1 MKKFAILVLATFFIM
16 GGFLYIRKTPTTKKE
31 ILPEEQKIIQ
41 EIPEK
46 KYTRVALVVDDWG
59 YNKKNVDRVFELGI
73 PVTLSILPNLTY
85 SKTIAREASKR
96 NYQTILHL
104 PLEPHHDKMPLEKE
118 TIFCDM
124 EREEIIKKLSH
135 AIDSV
140 PDLSGISNHMGSKAT
155 EDERLMSII
164 FEKLKKDDLFFM
176 DNLVTPNSICKTV
189 AGRVGI
195 GLVCRSVFLDNES
208 DMDYIKNQINQLASQ
223 ALRAGWAVGVG
234 HDRSKTMSALEEM
247 IPKLKKSGIKFVFLS
262 ELAK

>member
-1 MKKFAILVLATFFIM
+1 MKKFAILVLTAFFII
-16 GGFLYIRKTPTTKKE
+16 GGFLYIRKTSTTKKE
-31 ILPEEQKIIQ
+31 ILPEEPKIIQ
-41 EIPEK
+41 KVPEK
-46 KYTRVALVVDDWG
+46 KSIRVALVIDDWG

-73 PVTLSILPNLTY
+73 PITLSILPNLIY
-85 SKTIAREASKR
+85 SKTIALEASKR

-124 EREEIIKKLSH
+124 GREEIIKKLSR

-155 EDERLMSII
+155 EDEKLMSII
-164 FEKLKKDDLFFM
+164 FEKLKKDNLFFM

-189 AGRVGI
+189 AAQIGI
-195 GLVCRSVFLDNES
+195 GLARRSVFLDNES
-208 DMDYIKNQINQLASQ
+208 DIDYIKNQINQLASQ
-223 ALRAGWAVGVG
+223 ALRVGWAVGVG
-234 HDRSKTMSALEEM
+234 HDRSETMSALEEM